1 MARDDRKD
9 RGDSEEDLQR
19 ELERES
25 RENAGAGDPLNQ
37 VGENR
42 NLSGSTTWETIN
54 EAPDNVAQHARKGQA
69 QSPREET
76 LNQPERKREGQ

>member
-1 MARDDRKD
+1 MSRSDRND
-9 RGDSEEDLQR
+9 EEQALQR
-19 ELERES
+19 ELQRES
-25 RENAGAGDPLNQ
+25 QENAGSGDQRSQ

-42 NLSGSTTWETIN
+42 NLSGSSTWETIN

-76 LNQPERKREGQ
+76 LNQPPKRTE